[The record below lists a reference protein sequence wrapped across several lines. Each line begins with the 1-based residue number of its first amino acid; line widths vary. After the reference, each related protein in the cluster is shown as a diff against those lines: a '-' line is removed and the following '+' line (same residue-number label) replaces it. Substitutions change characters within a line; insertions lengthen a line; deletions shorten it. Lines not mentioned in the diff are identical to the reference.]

1 MEALRRI
8 VQTLRESAR
17 QAEQVLGIS
26 GAQLFVLE
34 KLADAPALSLNE
46 LADRTHTHQ
55 SSVSTVVSRLVQR
68 GLVARVRTSTD
79 RRRLALTLT
88 AEGQRIAALAPNAA
102 QGRLIRSVE
111 TMAPRMRRN
120 LAQSLI
126 AMADGIA
133 AEGRTRM
140 FFDDGRRKRIAR

>member
-17 QAEQVLGIS
+17 QAEQDLGIS

-34 KLADAPALSLNE
+34 KLADGAAMSLNE

-88 AEGQRIAALAPNAA
+88 AEGERIAALAPNAA
-102 QGRLIRSVE
+102 
-111 TMAPRMRRN
+111 
-120 LAQSLI
+120 
-126 AMADGIA
+126 
-133 AEGRTRM
+133 
-140 FFDDGRRKRIAR
+140 